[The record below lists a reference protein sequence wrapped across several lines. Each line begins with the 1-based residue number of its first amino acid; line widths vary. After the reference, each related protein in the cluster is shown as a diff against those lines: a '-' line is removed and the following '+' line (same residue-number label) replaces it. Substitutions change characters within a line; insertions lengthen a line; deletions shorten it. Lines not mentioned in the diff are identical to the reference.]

1 MLFCTGWSQT
11 YCSPPAPVS
20 LVLGLQARRHLLLRS
35 VSHSDLMAPNL
46 GVGLILP
53 CPALPCSRE
62 RLSSVLSCLPG
73 RPSGFACV
81 RSPCLFLTL
90 GRSGL
95 SKDLETIC
103 QFSLQRH
110 PAFFSILE
118 KKNSQIYPLLNFP
131 RRQVTCD
138 RGRGKQVSYPG
149 RTGMSTLQ
157 CLDVLRVDGSLG
169 HL

>member
-1 MLFCTGWSQT
+1 MQSSCPSLSSTGVAGKTASASFVKV
-11 YCSPPAPVS
+11 CVPP
-20 LVLGLQARRHLLLRS
+20 
-35 VSHSDLMAPNL
+35 PNL

-53 CPALPCSRE
+53 CPALPCPRE

-73 RPSGFACV
+73 RPSSFTCV

-110 PAFFSILE
+110 PAFSLFWKRKTPRFIHFSTFLE
-118 KKNSQIYPLLNFP
+118 N
-131 RRQVTCD
+131 RQVTCD
-138 RGRGKQVSYPG
+138 HGRGKQVSYPG

>member
-1 MLFCTGWSQT
+1 M
-11 YCSPPAPVS
+11 
-20 LVLGLQARRHLLLRS
+20 
-35 VSHSDLMAPNL
+35 
-46 GVGLILP
+46 
-53 CPALPCSRE
+53 
-62 RLSSVLSCLPG
+62 
-73 RPSGFACV
+73 